1 MRKRKAILG
10 LELVAP
16 RWDLG
21 LDGLF
26 AFDSTAVALR
36 KRERSSSS
44 SGKEMGGVGG
54 GGRMCGAK

>member
-1 MRKRKAILG
+1 MRNRNAILG
-10 LELVAP
+10 LEFVAP
-16 RWDLG
+16 RRDLG

-26 AFDSTAVALR
+26 ACDSTSVARL

-44 SGKEMGGVGG
+44 SGKEMGGGGG